1 MQKIYSYFGKTDT
14 VELMREAFQKAL
26 ERREY
31 DCEVDVVGPI
41 APHVYAFR
49 KDGNLIS
56 VVVDDT
62 VGEKWEAAIT
72 VETEQADEDVSGIV
86 AEAVRTLLADL
97 STLLIESVTDATT
110 RARIVDDLSGVLATL
125 K

>member
-14 VELMREAFQKAL
+14 VELMREAFQAAL

-31 DCEVDVVGPI
+31 ECEVDVVGPM

-49 KDGNLIS
+49 KGVNLIS
-56 VVVDDT
+56 VVVDET
-62 VGEKWEAAIT
+62 VGEKWEAAMT
-72 VETEQADEDVSGIV
+72 VETEQADEDVSAVV
-86 AEAVRTLLADL
+86 AEAVRKLLADL
-97 STLLIESVTDATT
+97 STRLIESVTDAPT

>member
-14 VELMREAFQKAL
+14 VELMREAFQQAL

-31 DCEVDVVGPI
+31 DCEVDVVGPM

-62 VGEKWEAAIT
+62 VGEKWEASLT
-72 VETEQADEDVSGIV
+72 VETEQADDDVSAIV

>member
-14 VELMREAFQKAL
+14 VELLREAFQAAL

-31 DCEVDVVGPI
+31 ECEVDVVGPM

-56 VVVDDT
+56 IVVDET
-62 VGEKWEAAIT
+62 VGEKWEAAMT
-72 VETEQADEDVSGIV
+72 VETEQAGEDVSAVV
-86 AEAVRTLLADL
+86 AEAVRKLLADL
-97 STLLIESVTDATT
+97 STRLIESVTDAPT

>member
-14 VELMREAFQKAL
+14 VELLREAFQAAL

-31 DCEVDVVGPI
+31 ECEVDVVGPM

-49 KDGNLIS
+49 MDGNLIS
-56 VVVDDT
+56 IVVDET
-62 VGEKWEAAIT
+62 VGEKWEAAMT
-72 VETEQADEDVSGIV
+72 VETEQAGEDVSAVV
-86 AEAVRTLLADL
+86 AEAVRKLLADL
-97 STLLIESVTDATT
+97 STRLIESVTDAPT

>member
-14 VELMREAFQKAL
+14 VELMREAFQNAL

-31 DCEVDVVGPI
+31 DCEVDVVGPM

-56 VVVDDT
+56 IVVDET
-62 VGEKWEAAIT
+62 VGEKWESSLT
-72 VETEQADEDVSGIV
+72 VETEQADEDVSKVV

>member
-14 VELMREAFQKAL
+14 VELMREAFQEAL

-31 DCEVDVVGPI
+31 ECEVDVVGPM

-49 KDGNLIS
+49 KGRNLIS
-56 VVVDDT
+56 VVVDET
-62 VGEKWEAAIT
+62 VGEKWEAAMT
-72 VETEQADEDVSGIV
+72 VETEQADEDVSAVV
-86 AEAVRTLLADL
+86 AEAVRKLLADL
-97 STLLIESVTDATT
+97 STRLIESVTDAPT
-110 RARIVDDLSGVLATL
+110 RARIVDDLTGVLATL

>member
-62 VGEKWEAAIT
+62 VGEKWEASLT
-72 VETEQADEDVSGIV
+72 VETEQADDDVSAIV

>member
-14 VELMREAFQKAL
+14 VELMREAFQEAL

-31 DCEVDVVGPI
+31 ECEVDVVGPM

-56 VVVDDT
+56 MVVDET
-62 VGEKWEAAIT
+62 IGEKWEAAMT
-72 VETEQADEDVSGIV
+72 VETEQADEDVSAVV
-86 AEAVRTLLADL
+86 AEAVRKLLADL
-97 STLLIESVTDATT
+97 STRLIESVTDAPT
-110 RARIVDDLSGVLATL
+110 RARIVDDLTGVLATL